1 MASPFILWLW
11 PRCANKIK
19 GEDMK
24 DEDNWRVSVA
34 RVLLSRRKNHATLTS
49 QFSFHSRRSQWLPN
63 SPPLVACVYSR
74 FTQTSDLEFGS
85 H

>member
-24 DEDNWRVSVA
+24 DEESRCAAFIGS
-34 RVLLSRRKNHATLTS
+34 LFLHSLSFSILCFATMNG
-49 QFSFHSRRSQWLPN
+49 H
-63 SPPLVACVYSR
+63 
-74 FTQTSDLEFGS
+74 
-85 H
+85 